1 MHLKN
6 ENERN
11 MFMHLENMMMIP
23 FSAPSP
29 VPTWPTYTLDT
40 IAQINFHENC
50 QQPNRGGE
58 KENYSTILSFCI
70 VFCSCFYYEKIFGI
84 FKSFVLAI
92 FASYTISR
100 TLQRQQSNST
110 PSIFSTPMMAWLCA
124 DNRMGKI
131 IFIMFYFLLLRFA
144 SHSIHFAPHT
154 AHQFM
159 VMRWESPQC
168 FISFYDFI

>member
-1 MHLKN
+1 MT
-6 ENERN
+6 
-11 MFMHLENMMMIP
+11 I
-23 FSAPSP
+23 
-29 VPTWPTYTLDT
+29 YTRLDT

-100 TLQRQQSNST
+100 TLQRHQSNST

-124 DNRMGKI
+124 NNRMGKI
-131 IFIMFYFLLLRFA
+131 IFIMFYFLLL
-144 SHSIHFAPHT
+144 
-154 AHQFM
+154 
-159 VMRWESPQC
+159 C
-168 FISFYDFI
+168 FSFYPLCSAHSAPIYGDAMRISPMFYFIL